1 MGEALGIDLRVA
13 TCAAARSR
21 DGVVE
26 PCVLGEDGAEEV
38 PAAELM
44 AQAGGG
50 PTRVVDAVEA
60 TRGVL
65 AAVAERALGGDG
77 VEAVGVAYALTPDDG
92 PRLLAEQAASAA
104 FGPAFLVPRVVAAAA
119 RFPHGGG
126 MSAGDLAVLDV
137 DGRDVEIAVV
147 RTGPDGFD
155 VLGTARVAAPASD
168 DADGIDMAAHFNE
181 AVSALEAVLTG
192 TVGGTRGVQAV
203 LVVGRSEWL
212 DQLAVQV
219 RVATGLVATVDPRPA
234 LAAAMGAA
242 LVAGGPEVRGRRSI
256 AGAAAVLGPAAVP
269 LAASLT
275 TPGAGAAGAGTGAA
289 LGEALAGP
297 GEAGSAIGAQLH
309 DARGIGE
316 AVGEAVGDGLAG
328 TAAGEGALGD
338 AVGEAVGD
346 GLAGKTAGGGLRRAK
361 DAAGTPAGGAV
372 GEIVGH
378 AAARGGAA
386 GAAIGAAGRG
396 RGRGRRRAAACAGAA
411 AAALLVVA
419 GVAAFGGG
427 GGGAGDSDEV
437 ETVGAGRTAT
447 TRARSGSRSDSGGPT
462 TTVAATPATSAD
474 GSPDAVPAGAGPT
487 TTVAGAVP
495 PAVPGAPDPSG
506 GTTPTAPADPGDPP
520 PATVPTVPPDTT
532 GPSVTGLG
540 LSTGVVNENGFE
552 FCEAPFT
559 STVTATITDPSGVA
573 SAAITWSG
581 NGDSG
586 AAAMSGSG
594 STWSGTLGPVKDNA
608 GLAYGQFATIT
619 WTVTALDAAGNATS
633 ANGPSLTVQ
642 GC

>member
-1 MGEALGIDLRVA
+1 MAEALGIDLRVA

-21 DGVVE
+21 DGAVE
-26 PCVLGEDGAEEV
+26 PCALGEDGAEEV

-65 AAVAERALGGDG
+65 AAVAERALGVDS
-77 VEAVGVAYALTPDDG
+77 VEAIGVAYALTPDDG

-104 FGPAFLVPRVVAAAA
+104 FGRAFLVPRVVAAAA
-119 RFPHGGG
+119 RFQHGGG

-147 RTGPDGFD
+147 RTGPDGFG

-168 DADGIDMAAHFNE
+168 DSDEIDMAAHFNE
-181 AVSALEAVLTG
+181 AVSALEAILTG

-219 RVATGLVATVDPRPA
+219 RVATGLAATVDPRPA

-275 TPGAGAAGAGTGAA
+275 TPGAEAAGAGTGAA

-328 TAAGEGALGD
+328 KTAGDGALGE
-338 AVGEAVGD
+338 AMGEAVGD

-396 RGRGRRRAAACAGAA
+396 RGRGRRRAVACGAAA

-419 GVAAFGGG
+419 GVAAFGG

-462 TTVAATPATSAD
+462 TTVAATPATAAD

-495 PAVPGAPDPSG
+495 PTVPGAPDPSG

-532 GPSVTGLG
+532 GPSVTGLS
-540 LSTGVVNENGFE
+540 LSTEVVNEHGFE
-552 FCEAPFT
+552 FCETPFT

-586 AAAMSGSG
+586 AAALSGSG
-594 STWSGTLGPVKDNA
+594 STWSGTLGPVNDNP
-608 GLAYGQFATIT
+608 GLAYGEFATVT
-619 WTVTALDAAGNATS
+619 WTVTALDAAGNSTS